1 MVERFPMISTVC
13 ANVAAC
19 ATNPA
24 FRTNIVSDIATAP
37 AAKPL
42 CPRYAG
48 PMAIQLFALADP
60 GCTPV
65 LRKQPYTRRRS
76 RNLKMLC
83 RSRLL
88 TVASGAMATPGPAS
102 DRSMWRA
109 RSGGHWSVF
118 GPDLAPIA
126 RALGSDLGDCRLFGC
141 SCGINFKSIAG
152 SVSSHPRSCPLLVCA
167 SNRVRIRLQ
176 CRGRLPCARWQR
188 RGASSRSLSGVRR
201 YC

>member
-1 MVERFPMISTVC
+1 MVERFPMISAVC

-65 LRKQPYTRRRS
+65 LPQATVHAASEPQPQDVVPIP
-76 RNLKMLC
+76 
-83 RSRLL
+83 
-88 TVASGAMATPGPAS
+88 TVDCSF
-102 DRSMWRA
+102 WRY
-109 RSGGHWSVF
+109 G
-118 GPDLAPIA
+118 
-126 RALGSDLGDCRLFGC
+126 
-141 SCGINFKSIAG
+141 NAG
-152 SVSSHPRSCPLLVCA
+152 SC
-167 SNRVRIRLQ
+167 Q
-176 CRGRLPCARWQR
+176 
-188 RGASSRSLSGVRR
+188 
-201 YC
+201 